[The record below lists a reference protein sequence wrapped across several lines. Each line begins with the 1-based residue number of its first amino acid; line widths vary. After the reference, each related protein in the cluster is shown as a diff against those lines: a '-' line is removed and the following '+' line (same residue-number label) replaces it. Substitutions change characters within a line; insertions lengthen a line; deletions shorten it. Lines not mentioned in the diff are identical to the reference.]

1 MPSNVED
8 VPSHAI
14 LAPSQSCSPDSRIG
28 ARRRRE
34 VQDDERLESTG
45 DVGDRVLV
53 GKWTTINSIHFP
65 PRQEAMNLSLVC
77 R

>member
-8 VPSHAI
+8 VPSRAI
-14 LAPSQSCSPDSRIG
+14 SVPSQSFSPASQVG

-34 VQDDERLESTG
+34 TQDDGRLESTG

-53 GKWTTINSIHFP
+53 GKWTAIFHPLPATAGSDN
-65 PRQEAMNLSLVC
+65 MSLVC
-77 R
+77 E

>member
-1 MPSNVED
+1 MWR
-8 VPSHAI
+8 I
-14 LAPSQSCSPDSRIG
+14 FRLAPYSSLVSLSLPTLKSVPAVC
-28 ARRRRE
+28 RE
-34 VQDDERLESTG
+34 VEEGERLESTG

>member
-1 MPSNVED
+1 MRSNVED
-8 VPSHAI
+8 VPSRAI
-14 LAPSQSCSPDSRIG
+14 SVPSQFFSPESEVG

-34 VQDDERLESTG
+34 VQDDERLESTD

-53 GKWTTINSIHFP
+53 GKWTAIFHPLPAPARSDN
-65 PRQEAMNLSLVC
+65 MSLVC